1 MNLPGRIFNV
11 AQNPALWAIVTGG
24 ILGLILSAYLS
35 GMLNLN
41 LTRATVRNFQKKIAS
56 QEIPPPPERELV
68 NARRLANLSIWGKGS
83 SGMTEPGAATG
94 LSGTSLPAPKAGDL
108 ALKGIIRY
116 PDGTFEGAFFDKR
129 SKKTLIVHVGDTV
142 GKYKIVT
149 IQPDQVVVRINGKE
163 EAFTL
168 FQEKRRK
175 KKKRTFPGTSSAV
188 SYEKHAAA
196 TSHVILPKKA
206 VHAALSDMATFLR
219 QVRIVP
225 YIENGKPQGFQLLDI
240 VPGSIVSK
248 VGLKNGDVV
257 ERVNGKAIHSP
268 EDAMK
273 LFSTL
278 ESGKGVS
285 LTVKRKGELATI
297 LVDLK

>member
-1 MNLPGRIFNV
+1 MNPPKRIFNV

-35 GMLNLN
+35 GVLNLN

-56 QEIPPPPERELV
+56 LEIPPPLEQGLV
-68 NARRLANLSIWGKGS
+68 SARRLVNLSIWGKG
-83 SGMTEPGAATG
+83 GGGGAEPGAVPGA
-94 LSGTSLPAPKAGDL
+94 SGTPIPSPKVGDL
-108 ALKGIIRY
+108 VLKGIIRY
-116 PDGTFEGAFFDKR
+116 PDGTFEGAFFDKH
-129 SKKTLIVHVGDTV
+129 SKKTLIVRVGDTV
-142 GKYKIVT
+142 GKYKIVA

-168 FQEKRRK
+168 FREKRRK
-175 KKKRTFPGTSSAV
+175 RNEGGLPGV
-188 SYEKHAAA
+188 PAAA
-196 TSHVILPKKA
+196 PNEGTPAAGHVVLSKNE